1 MLEKEKKAMICLLAI
16 PGMGRKTFLK
26 VEKLAKEKQVP
37 LIEIWE
43 GKQSWIEF
51 GFTTNQIVS
60 IKNFQNKF
68 GLDGYFSYL
77 AKKDIRVICFCDKYY
92 PKLLLNIDD
101 APLVLYIK
109 GKDIDQNKH
118 SISVVGTRKI
128 TSYGKAVTNK
138 IVKELVALNFQIV
151 SGFMYGV
158 DFQAHKVALGS
169 RGTTVG
175 VLGFGFDHFFPSLYK
190 QKFLEML
197 KQGMTFIS
205 EYPPFVRPS
214 HGSFPERNR
223 IVAGM
228 SLGTL
233 VTEAA
238 KESGTMITSRLAGE
252 YGRDVFAVPGN
263 IFSEYSEGTKSLL
276 NQGACL
282 VSSGE
287 EIARELGLLQSKDS
301 LNQLHKDIMEQL
313 KMGCFDFSYLQKITQ
328 LDSRSLKI
336 NLSMMELSGLISKE
350 GQVWQLGSR

>member
-1 MLEKEKKAMICLLAI
+1 MICLLAV
-16 PGMGRKTFLK
+16 PGIGRKTFRKL
-26 VEKLAKEKQVP
+26 EMLAKEKQIP
-37 LIEIWE
+37 LFEVWE

-51 GFTTNQIVS
+51 GLTTKQIVS
-60 IKNFQNKF
+60 IKNFQNRF
-68 GLDGYFSYL
+68 GLDGYFDYL
-77 AKKDIRVICFCDKYY
+77 SKKDIRVACFCDKDY

-101 APLVLYIK
+101 PPLVLYIK
-109 GKDIDQNKH
+109 GDNIDQNKH

-128 TSYGKAVTNK
+128 TSYGSAVTKK
-138 IVKELVALNFQIV
+138 IVGELADLNFQII

-158 DFQAHKVALGS
+158 DIRAHEVALESG
-169 RGTTVG
+169 GKTIG
-175 VLGFGFDHFFPSLYK
+175 ILGFGFDHFYPGVYK

-197 KQGMTFIS
+197 KKGMVFIT
-205 EYPPFVRPS
+205 EYPPFTKPT

-252 YGRDVFAVPGN
+252 YGRDVFAVPGS
-263 IFSEYSEGTKSLL
+263 IFSEYSDGTKSLL

-287 EIARELGLLQSKDS
+287 EITQELG
-301 LNQLHKDIMEQL
+301 
-313 KMGCFDFSYLQKITQ
+313 C
-328 LDSRSLKI
+328 R
-336 NLSMMELSGLISKE
+336 
-350 GQVWQLGSR
+350 

>member
-1 MLEKEKKAMICLLAI
+1 MIKKEKKAMICLLAV
-16 PGMGRKTFLK
+16 PGIGRRTFKK
-26 VEKLAKEKQVP
+26 VENLAKEKQIP
-37 LIEIWE
+37 LQEIWE

-51 GFTTNQIVS
+51 GLSTKQIVA
-60 IKNFQNKF
+60 IKNFQNRF
-68 GLDGYFSYL
+68 GIDGYFDYL
-77 AKKDIRVICFCDKYY
+77 HKKYIRVVCFCDKSY

-101 APLVLYIK
+101 PPLVLYIR
-109 GKDIDQNKH
+109 GNNIDQKMN

-128 TSYGKAVTNK
+128 TPYGRAVTKK
-138 IVKELVALNFQIV
+138 IVKELVVLNFQIV

-158 DFQAHKVALGS
+158 DIEAHSAAIKNG
-169 RGTTVG
+169 GKTVG
-175 VLGFGFDHFFPSLYK
+175 ILGFGFDHFFPSLYK
-190 QKFLEML
+190 QKFLEMI

-205 EYPPFVRPS
+205 EYPPFTKPS

-228 SLGTL
+228 SLGTV

-238 KESGTMITSRLAGE
+238 RESGTMITSRLAGD

-287 EIARELGLLQSKDS
+287 EVAEELGLLKRRADLSK
-301 LNQLHKDIMEQL
+301 LQKDIVEQL
-313 KMGCFDFSYLQKITQ
+313 KLGCFDFNYLKKINNIDT
-328 LDSRSLKI
+328 RSLKI
-336 NLSMMELSGLISKE
+336 NLSMMELSGLIVRE
-350 GQVWQLGSR
+350 GKVWKIRV

>member
-1 MLEKEKKAMICLLAI
+1 MLEKEKKAMICLLAV
-16 PGMGRKTFLK
+16 PGIGRKTFKK
-26 VEKLAKEKQVP
+26 VEQLAKEKQIP
-37 LIEIWE
+37 LIEIWQ
-43 GKQSWIEF
+43 GKQSWMEF
-51 GFTTNQIVS
+51 GFSTKQIMA
-60 IKNFQNKF
+60 IKNFQNRF
-68 GLDGYFSYL
+68 GLDGYFDYL
-77 AKKDIRVICFCDKYY
+77 SKKSIRVVCFCDKSY

-101 APLVLYIK
+101 PPLILYIR
-109 GKDIDQNKH
+109 GDGIDQPKH

-128 TSYGKAVTNK
+128 TPYGRAVTKK

-158 DFQAHKVALGS
+158 DIEAHSAALKNG
-169 RGTTVG
+169 GKTVG
-175 VLGFGFDHFFPSLYK
+175 ILGFGFDHFFPSLYK

-205 EYPPFVRPS
+205 EYPPFTKPS

-238 KESGTMITSRLAGE
+238 KESGTMITSRLAGD

-287 EIARELGLLQSKDS
+287 DIAEELGLLKRKENISQV
-301 LNQLHKDIMEQL
+301 NKDIVEQL
-313 KMGCFDFSYLQKITQ
+313 KLGQQSFDYLLNITGENA
-328 LDSRSLKI
+328 RSLKI
-336 NLSMMELSGLISKE
+336 NLSLMELSGMIERE
-350 GQVWQLGSR
+350 GKVWKIRV

>member
-1 MLEKEKKAMICLLAI
+1 KEK
-16 PGMGRKTFLK
+16 R
-26 VEKLAKEKQVP
+26 VP

-51 GFTTNQIVS
+51 GFTTKQIVS
-60 IKNFQNKF
+60 IKNFQNRF
-68 GLDGYFSYL
+68 GLSGYFDYL
-77 AKKDIRVICFCDKYY
+77 SKKNIRVVCFCDEEYS
-92 PKLLLNIDD
+92 KLLLNIDD
-101 APLVLYIK
+101 PPLVLYIK
-109 GKDIDQNKH
+109 GNKIDQNKH

-128 TSYGKAVTNK
+128 TPYGRAVTKK
-138 IVKELVALNFQIV
+138 IVKELVNRNFQIV

-158 DFQAHKVALGS
+158 DIEAHQAALKSG
-169 RGTTVG
+169 GKTIG
-175 VLGFGFDHFFPSLYK
+175 ILGFGFDHFFPSLYK

-205 EYPPFVRPS
+205 EYPPFTKPT

-228 SLGTL
+228 SLGTV

-287 EIARELGLLQSKDS
+287 EIAEELGLLEKEESSFQI
-301 LNQLHKDIMEQL
+301 HKDIVEQL
-313 KMGCFDFSYLQKITQ
+313 KLGKQSFDYLLNTIGK
-328 LDSRSLKI
+328 DSRSLKI
-336 NLSMMELSGLISKE
+336 NLSIMELGGLIERE
-350 GQVWQLGSR
+350 GKVWKIRV